1 MNYGSVQLEGSFG
14 PPPLSQPGRA
24 TPKPARRQT
33 SFLTL
38 KAPGR
43 ITFTTSP
50 ACARGSEPQNFESQL
65 CRLCRGPSSHVG
77 SVCFPHLMKEGGV
90 ETKLSK
96 VLPEGPRINR
106 RGWEAGCSSYLHPK
120 PALVASARGGGRTPG
135 RELGGFSPEREDSPV
150 LPTPL
155 APTTAIL
162 TRRRPAAP
170 RQQSAAAA
178 LPGAGYSAMVHM
190 F

>member
-1 MNYGSVQLEGSFG
+1 
-14 PPPLSQPGRA
+14 
-24 TPKPARRQT
+24 
-33 SFLTL
+33 
-38 KAPGR
+38 
-43 ITFTTSP
+43 
-50 ACARGSEPQNFESQL
+50 
-65 CRLCRGPSSHVG
+65 
-77 SVCFPHLMKEGGV
+77 MKEGGV
-90 ETKLSK
+90 ETKLAK
-96 VLPEGPRINR
+96 VLPQGPWINL
-106 RGWEAGCSSYLHPK
+106 YPK
-120 PALVASARGGGRTPG
+120 PGLVETASGGRRTLD
-135 RELGGFSPEREDSPV
+135 RELSGFSPEREDSPV